1 MIDDIRLLN
10 EKQEQAE
17 RLDARERLEFL
28 MQSETVRLVLAGKHT
43 PKELDSA
50 FRNMKAQIVKL
61 QNESFADTAE
71 IMRLK
76 RYIELLTMAE
86 EGSK

>member
-1 MIDDIRLLN
+1 MTDL
-10 EKQEQAE
+10 EQFE
-17 RLDARERLEFL
+17 YLK
-28 MQSETVRLVLAGKHT
+28 QSETVQLVLAGKHT
-43 PKELDSA
+43 PKELDRA
-50 FRNMKAQIVKL
+50 FRNMKKQIVKL
-61 QNESFADTAE
+61 QNEAFADKAE